1 MNINL
6 LGIQTSPAAWGIAG
20 KGMSMP
26 SRNDEDNRH
35 E

>member
-6 LGIQTSPAAWGIAG
+6 FGIQTSPAAWGIAG
-20 KGMSMP
+20 KDMP
-26 SRNDEDNRH
+26 SRNDEDTRH